1 MKSLQQ
7 HITEKLIINKDFNW
21 RIINKSEYENANHLV
36 SIKIR
41 DRKYITVNIIK
52 IDNIFVSS
60 KSDTI
65 SFKGHDIF
73 DYGNWNMKSCEYY
86 GDALYYT
93 YELTHQYNYIIFPL
107 SYIKTY
113 QNNFFKL
120 FSSNK
125 TITLEDINNLLY
137 IDCGEY
143 FENKFKNTID
153 YDDFFVLNQNDSVK
167 IDKIYEFVRSKT
179 IKK

>member
-1 MKSLQQ
+1 MKTLNQ
-7 HITEKLIINKDFNW
+7 HITEKLIINKNFNW
-21 RIINKSEYENANHLV
+21 RKIDKSEYENANHLV

-41 DRKYITVNIIK
+41 DREQITVNIIK

-65 SFKGHDIF
+65 SFKGDDVF
-73 DYGNWNMKSCEYY
+73 NNGYWNMTSCEYY

-93 YELTHQYNYIIFPL
+93 STSTHQYNYIILPL

-120 FSSNK
+120 FSSNN
-125 TITLEDINNLLY
+125 TITLEDINNSLY
-137 IDCGEY
+137 IDCGKY

-153 YDDFFVLNQNDSVK
+153 YDDFFVLNQNNSVK
-167 IDKIYEFVRSKT
+167 IDKIFAF
-179 IKK
+179 IKPNY